1 MKIINLADSLEYV
14 AQYVTLRNAHAKALL
29 THLVTEEE
37 TLWWLHHAKVDVEVA
52 LRNEELIGAV
62 VLYLDK
68 NAEVTIFTKYAQEG
82 IGGELLQYMLAQ
94 RAPMYQLTSVWVW
107 VACENRASLALF
119 SKYGFHLKEEIF
131 KENGC
136 TRLKGVKLEYVY

>member
-1 MKIINLADSLEYV
+1 MKIINLADALEYV
-14 AQYVTLRNAHAKALL
+14 AQYVALRNAHAKALL

-37 TLWWLHHAKVDVEVA
+37 TLWWLYHANVDVEVA

-68 NAEVTIFTKYAQEG
+68 NAEVTIFTKYSQEG

-94 RAPMYQLTSVWVW
+94 RAPMYQLTSVWAW
-107 VACENRASLALF
+107 VTCENNASLALF
-119 SKYGFHLKEEIF
+119 SKCGFQLKEEVF
-131 KENGC
+131 KEDGT
-136 TRLKGVKLEYVY
+136 TRLKGVKLEYAY